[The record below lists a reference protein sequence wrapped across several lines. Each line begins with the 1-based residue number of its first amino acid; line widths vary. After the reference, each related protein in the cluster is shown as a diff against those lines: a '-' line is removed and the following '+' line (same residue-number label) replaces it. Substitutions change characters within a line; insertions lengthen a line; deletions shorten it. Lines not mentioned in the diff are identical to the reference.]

1 MNAPGRFMPDN
12 AHPNYRAGILAWI
25 ATILIGATW
34 QLATRFGVTTT
45 LTPIDLAL
53 LRYVIPTVVLLPV
66 LFRQGFLP
74 SGVPHW
80 ILVLILV
87 GGGLPFGL
95 LGMAGAQFAPASH
108 MGALLPGSMPV
119 FVALLSAFILGE
131 RFGKGRIIGL
141 GVIVIGVI
149 CVVGAALSGSASGSN
164 VLVGDALF
172 ILAGV
177 FWAVYTVAYRK
188 SGLDPWHGAALICF
202 WSAILIAPLWA
213 IIPNTTLTSAPL
225 PDIALQV
232 AAQGVLAG
240 LLGLA
245 AYGATIRHLGASIA
259 AVSGAVVPALTALG
273 GLVLL
278 GEPLSM
284 LTGLGVLLVAGGIWA
299 FAGAPGSQR
308 VFKGAARETE

>member
-1 MNAPGRFMPDN
+1 MTGKTQPSI
-12 AHPNYRAGILAWI
+12 RAGVFAWI
-25 ATILIGATW
+25 ATILIGASW

-45 LTPIDLAL
+45 LMPIDLAL
-53 LRYVIPTVVLLPV
+53 LRYVIPAVALLPV
-66 LFRQGFLP
+66 LFRMGFLP
-74 SGVPHW
+74 TGVPLW
-80 ILVLILV
+80 TLLLIV
-87 GGGLPFGL
+87 AGGGLPFGL

-119 FVALLSAFILGE
+119 FVALLSVLILGE

-141 GVIVIGVI
+141 GVIVIGVV
-149 CVVGAALSGSASGSN
+149 CVVGAALSGSEGGPS
-164 VLVGDALF
+164 VLFGDALF

-177 FWAVYTVAYRK
+177 FWAVYAVAYRK
-188 SGLDPWHGAALICF
+188 SGFDPWHGAALICF

-213 IIPNTTLTSAPL
+213 IMPNTTLLSVPL
-225 PDIALQV
+225 PDLALQV

-245 AYGATIRHLGASIA
+245 AYGSAIRHLGASVA

-284 LTGLGVLLVAGGIWA
+284 LTGLGVALVAGGIWA
-299 FAGAPGSQR
+299 FAGAPGSTR
-308 VFKGAARETE
+308 VFRGAGPETQE